1 MDSITEIYQKEDRF
15 ALCLAPEGTR
25 SKTEKLKTGFYYLA
39 VKAQVPIVM
48 VSFDY
53 SRKEL
58 VVAEPFTPSGDFEKD
73 VPIMKAFFADKV
85 GKYPE
90 DAFTFQ

>member
-1 MDSITEIYQKEDRF
+1 
-15 ALCLAPEGTR
+15 
-25 SKTEKLKTGFYYLA
+25 
-39 VKAQVPIVM
+39 M

-58 VVAEPFTPSGDFEKD
+58 VVAEPFNPSGDFEKD

-90 DAFTFQ
+90 DAFTFPINAIAKNTELNQRAHPA